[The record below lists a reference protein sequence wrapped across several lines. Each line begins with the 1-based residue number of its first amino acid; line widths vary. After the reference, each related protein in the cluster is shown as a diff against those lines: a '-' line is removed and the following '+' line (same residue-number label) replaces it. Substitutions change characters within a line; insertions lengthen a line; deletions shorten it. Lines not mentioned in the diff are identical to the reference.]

1 MHCTL
6 ELSVPASIFFNSA
19 SKIPRNAASVFPLP
33 VGDASRIDLRT
44 RSAGTESSWAWVKF
58 WYAPSNHSAR
68 RGWSCFRRLFGLDD
82 ELLATPYIHPTAGR
96 RHVAAVFGRTGA
108 VSAGRRP
115 GDTYPSGFTGKC
127 LFFRLSGT
135 RSVCSDSISSVAT
148 PRASY
153 ASRLFYARHV

>member
-6 ELSVPASIFFNSA
+6 ELSVPASIFLNSA
-19 SKIPRNAASVFPLP
+19 SKIPRNAASVLPLP

-44 RSAGTESSWAWVKF
+44 STTGTESSWAWVKL

-68 RGWSCFRRLFGLDD
+68 RGWSCFRRLFGLDG

-108 VSAGRRP
+108 VSERKNIRH
-115 GDTYPSGFTGKC
+115 TYPSGFTGKC
-127 LFFRLSGT
+127 LFFRFSGT
-135 RSVCSDSISSVAT
+135 RSVCSDSISSVAM

-153 ASRLFYARHV
+153 ASRLFFARHM